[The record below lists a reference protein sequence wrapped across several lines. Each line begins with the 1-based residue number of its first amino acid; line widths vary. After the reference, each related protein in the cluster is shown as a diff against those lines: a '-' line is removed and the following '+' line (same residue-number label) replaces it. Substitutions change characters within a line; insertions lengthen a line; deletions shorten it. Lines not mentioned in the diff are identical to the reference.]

1 MTLHLMGAGLKGQE
15 RAFDQRNRVIS
26 FVRFGGSRL
35 NRPQRN
41 PVHSIRDS
49 TPRGRCAMM
58 FPARGTRP
66 RRDSLGGIMRT
77 RIQRLVLSGMLVG
90 GLLVALSTP
99 ANAATNQISGVA
111 VLDTTGACPPPPVGY
126 EDFTDFTQVMTGD
139 LDGCWYTN
147 IETTKD
153 NGAPSGVYI
162 ESGKEIFV
170 GSLNGG
176 PDGTFSTTYK
186 FESKWD
192 PDVSTGS
199 EVHGRCQHPIVAGSG
214 TGGFEGVTGRLD
226 FKDEVTTG
234 QFFYRGHISFR

>member
-1 MTLHLMGAGLKGQE
+1 MHTK
-15 RAFDQRNRVIS
+15 
-26 FVRFGGSRL
+26 
-35 NRPQRN
+35 
-41 PVHSIRDS
+41 
-49 TPRGRCAMM
+49 
-58 FPARGTRP
+58 
-66 RRDSLGGIMRT
+66 
-77 RIQRLVLSGMLVG
+77 IQRLVLLVMLVG
-90 GLLVALSTP
+90 GLLIALSAP

-111 VLDTTGACPPPPVGY
+111 VFDTTGECSPPPTGY
-126 EDFTDFTQVMTGD
+126 EDFTQVMTGS

-147 IETTKD
+147 IETQKD

-176 PDGTFSTTYK
+176 PEGTFATTYK

-214 TGGFEGVTGRLD
+214 TGGFEGATGRVD
-226 FKDEVTTG
+226 FKDQVTTG
-234 QFFYRGHISFR
+234 EFFYRGHIELG